1 MLIDIFPDNPDQRK
15 IDQVIDILNHG
26 GLIVVPTDTIYA
38 FAASVKSK
46 KGLEKLAK
54 IKNVKLNKSEF
65 SLICDD
71 LSEISTYT
79 KPIDRKVFRTMKNAF
94 PGPYTFILNANN
106 NIAKLF
112 GTNKK
117 EVGIRVPNHGFTRS
131 LIRSLGH
138 PLVSSSVHDDD
149 EIVNWSLGSASRW
162 WLHNSLESLSSNL
175 RDRGSRLH
183 VQRGSPPEVLADVAR
198 LVGAQCI
205 YFQRRIEPTARAVEV
220 QVENACAKA
229 GIEVCAS
236 HNGLFFTP
244 GTVATGQGNPY
255 QVFTPFWKR
264 CLQQE

>member
-71 LSEISTYT
+71 LSEISKYT
-79 KPIDRKVFRTMKNAF
+79 KPIDRKVFRTMKNTF
-94 PGPYTFILNANN
+94 PGTFTFILNANN

-117 EVGIRVPNHGFTRS
+117 EVGIRVPDHGFTRS
-131 LIRSLGH
+131 LIKSLGH
-138 PLVSSSVHDDD
+138 PIVSSSVHDDD
-149 EIVNWSLGSASRW
+149 EIIQYTTDPLTIFERHENDVDAVINCGYGKNVASTIVKCT
-162 WLHNSLESLSSNL
+162 NDNPTIL
-175 RDRGSRLH
+175 RQG
-183 VQRGSPPEVLADVAR
+183 
-198 LVGAQCI
+198 
-205 YFQRRIEPTARAVEV
+205 
-220 QVENACAKA
+220 A
-229 GIEVCAS
+229 GI
-236 HNGLFFTP
+236 L
-244 GTVATGQGNPY
+244 
-255 QVFTPFWKR
+255 
-264 CLQQE
+264 

>member
-1 MLIDIFPDNPDQRK
+1 MLIDIFPENPDQRK
-15 IDQVIDILNHG
+15 IDQVIDLLNRD

-117 EVGIRVPNHGFTRS
+117 EVGIRVPDHGFTRS
-131 LIRSLGH
+131 LIKSLGH

-149 EIVNWSLGSASRW
+149 EIIQYTTDPLTIFERHENDVDAVINCGYGKNVASTIVKCTD
-162 WLHNSLESLSSNL
+162 NNPTIL
-175 RDRGSRLH
+175 RQG
-183 VQRGSPPEVLADVAR
+183 
-198 LVGAQCI
+198 
-205 YFQRRIEPTARAVEV
+205 
-220 QVENACAKA
+220 A
-229 GIEVCAS
+229 GI
-236 HNGLFFTP
+236 L
-244 GTVATGQGNPY
+244 
-255 QVFTPFWKR
+255 
-264 CLQQE
+264 

>member
-117 EVGIRVPNHGFTRS
+117 EVGIRVPDHGFTRS
-131 LIRSLGH
+131 LIKSLGH

-149 EIVNWSLGSASRW
+149 EIIQYTTDPLTIFERHENDVDAVINCGYGKNVASTIVKCTDD
-162 WLHNSLESLSSNL
+162 NPTIL
-175 RDRGSRLH
+175 R
-183 VQRGSPPEVLADVAR
+183 Q
-198 LVGAQCI
+198 GA
-205 YFQRRIEPTARAVEV
+205 
-220 QVENACAKA
+220 
-229 GIEVCAS
+229 
-236 HNGLFFTP
+236 
-244 GTVATGQGNPY
+244 GT
-255 QVFTPFWKR
+255 
-264 CLQQE
+264 L

>member
-54 IKNVKLNKSEF
+54 IKNAKLNKSEF

-79 KPIDRKVFRTMKNAF
+79 TPIDRKVFRTMKNAF

-117 EVGIRVPNHGFTRS
+117 F
-131 LIRSLGH
+131 
-138 PLVSSSVHDDD
+138 
-149 EIVNWSLGSASRW
+149 
-162 WLHNSLESLSSNL
+162 LS
-175 RDRGSRLH
+175 
-183 VQRGSPPEVLADVAR
+183 
-198 LVGAQCI
+198 
-205 YFQRRIEPTARAVEV
+205 
-220 QVENACAKA
+220 
-229 GIEVCAS
+229 
-236 HNGLFFTP
+236 
-244 GTVATGQGNPY
+244 
-255 QVFTPFWKR
+255 
-264 CLQQE
+264 

>member
-15 IDQVIDILNHG
+15 IDQVIDILNDG

-131 LIRSLGH
+131 LIKSLGH

-149 EIVNWSLGSASRW
+149 EIIQYTTDPLTIFERHENDVDAVINCGYGKNVASTIVKCTDD
-162 WLHNSLESLSSNL
+162 NPTIL
-175 RDRGSRLH
+175 RQGA
-183 VQRGSPPEVLADVAR
+183 GVL
-198 LVGAQCI
+198 
-205 YFQRRIEPTARAVEV
+205 
-220 QVENACAKA
+220 
-229 GIEVCAS
+229 
-236 HNGLFFTP
+236 
-244 GTVATGQGNPY
+244 
-255 QVFTPFWKR
+255 
-264 CLQQE
+264 

>member
-79 KPIDRKVFRTMKNAF
+79 KPIDRKVFRTIKNAF

-117 EVGIRVPNHGFTRS
+117 EVGIRVPDHGFTRS
-131 LIRSLGH
+131 LIKSLGH

-149 EIVNWSLGSASRW
+149 EIIQYTTDPLTIFERHENDVDAVINCGYGKNVASTIVKCTDD
-162 WLHNSLESLSSNL
+162 NPTIL
-175 RDRGSRLH
+175 RQGA
-183 VQRGSPPEVLADVAR
+183 GVL
-198 LVGAQCI
+198 
-205 YFQRRIEPTARAVEV
+205 
-220 QVENACAKA
+220 
-229 GIEVCAS
+229 
-236 HNGLFFTP
+236 
-244 GTVATGQGNPY
+244 
-255 QVFTPFWKR
+255 
-264 CLQQE
+264 

>member
-131 LIRSLGH
+131 LIKSLGH

-149 EIVNWSLGSASRW
+149 EIIQYTTDPLTIFERHENDVDAVINCGYGKNVASTIVKCTDNNPT
-162 WLHNSLESLSSNL
+162 LL
-175 RDRGSRLH
+175 RQG
-183 VQRGSPPEVLADVAR
+183 
-198 LVGAQCI
+198 
-205 YFQRRIEPTARAVEV
+205 
-220 QVENACAKA
+220 A
-229 GIEVCAS
+229 GI
-236 HNGLFFTP
+236 L
-244 GTVATGQGNPY
+244 
-255 QVFTPFWKR
+255 
-264 CLQQE
+264 

>member
-1 MLIDIFPDNPDQRK
+1 MLIDILPENPDQRK
-15 IDQVIDILNHG
+15 IDQLIDILNCG

-94 PGPYTFILNANN
+94 PGPYTFILKANN
-106 NIAKLF
+106 TIAKLF

-131 LIRSLGH
+131 LIKSLGH

-149 EIVNWSLGSASRW
+149 EIIQYTTDPLTIFERHENDVDAVINCGYGKNVASTIVKCTD
-162 WLHNSLESLSSNL
+162 NNPTIL
-175 RDRGSRLH
+175 RQG
-183 VQRGSPPEVLADVAR
+183 
-198 LVGAQCI
+198 
-205 YFQRRIEPTARAVEV
+205 
-220 QVENACAKA
+220 A
-229 GIEVCAS
+229 GI
-236 HNGLFFTP
+236 L
-244 GTVATGQGNPY
+244 
-255 QVFTPFWKR
+255 
-264 CLQQE
+264 

>member
-94 PGPYTFILNANN
+94 PGPFTFILNANN

-117 EVGIRVPNHGFTRS
+117 EVGIRVPDHGFTRS
-131 LIRSLGH
+131 LIKSLGH

-149 EIVNWSLGSASRW
+149 EIIQYTTDPLTIFERHENDVDAVINCGYGKNVASTIVKC
-162 WLHNSLESLSSNL
+162 NDDNPTIL
-175 RDRGSRLH
+175 R
-183 VQRGSPPEVLADVAR
+183 Q
-198 LVGAQCI
+198 GA
-205 YFQRRIEPTARAVEV
+205 
-220 QVENACAKA
+220 
-229 GIEVCAS
+229 
-236 HNGLFFTP
+236 
-244 GTVATGQGNPY
+244 GNIS
-255 QVFTPFWKR
+255 
-264 CLQQE
+264 

>member
-1 MLIDIFPDNPDQRK
+1 MLIDILPENPDQRK
-15 IDQVIDILNHG
+15 IDQLIDILNRG

-106 NIAKLF
+106 TIAKLF

-131 LIRSLGH
+131 LIKSLGH

-149 EIVNWSLGSASRW
+149 EIIQYTTDPLTIFERHENDVDAVINCGYGKNVASTIVKCTD
-162 WLHNSLESLSSNL
+162 NNPTIL
-175 RDRGSRLH
+175 RQG
-183 VQRGSPPEVLADVAR
+183 
-198 LVGAQCI
+198 
-205 YFQRRIEPTARAVEV
+205 
-220 QVENACAKA
+220 A
-229 GIEVCAS
+229 GI
-236 HNGLFFTP
+236 L
-244 GTVATGQGNPY
+244 
-255 QVFTPFWKR
+255 
-264 CLQQE
+264 

>member
-15 IDQVIDILNHG
+15 IDQVIDILNRD

-94 PGPYTFILNANN
+94 PGPFTFILNANN

-117 EVGIRVPNHGFTRS
+117 EVGIRVPDHGFTRS
-131 LIRSLGH
+131 LIKSLGH

-149 EIVNWSLGSASRW
+149 EIIQYTTDPLTIFERHENDVDAVINCGYGKNVASTIVKCTD
-162 WLHNSLESLSSNL
+162 NNPTIL
-175 RDRGSRLH
+175 RQG
-183 VQRGSPPEVLADVAR
+183 
-198 LVGAQCI
+198 
-205 YFQRRIEPTARAVEV
+205 
-220 QVENACAKA
+220 A
-229 GIEVCAS
+229 GI
-236 HNGLFFTP
+236 L
-244 GTVATGQGNPY
+244 
-255 QVFTPFWKR
+255 
-264 CLQQE
+264 

>member
-117 EVGIRVPNHGFTRS
+117 EVGIRVPDHGFTRS
-131 LIRSLGH
+131 LIKSLGH

-149 EIVNWSLGSASRW
+149 EIIQYTTDPLTIFERHENDVDAVINCGYGKNVASTIVKCTDD
-162 WLHNSLESLSSNL
+162 NPTIL
-175 RDRGSRLH
+175 RQG
-183 VQRGSPPEVLADVAR
+183 
-198 LVGAQCI
+198 
-205 YFQRRIEPTARAVEV
+205 T
-220 QVENACAKA
+220 
-229 GIEVCAS
+229 GI
-236 HNGLFFTP
+236 L
-244 GTVATGQGNPY
+244 
-255 QVFTPFWKR
+255 
-264 CLQQE
+264 

>member
-117 EVGIRVPNHGFTRS
+117 EVGIRVPDHGFTRS
-131 LIRSLGH
+131 LIKSLGH

-149 EIVNWSLGSASRW
+149 EIIQYTTDPLTIFERHENDVDAVINCGYGKNVASTIVKCTD
-162 WLHNSLESLSSNL
+162 NNPTIL
-175 RDRGSRLH
+175 RQG
-183 VQRGSPPEVLADVAR
+183 
-198 LVGAQCI
+198 
-205 YFQRRIEPTARAVEV
+205 
-220 QVENACAKA
+220 A
-229 GIEVCAS
+229 GI
-236 HNGLFFTP
+236 L
-244 GTVATGQGNPY
+244 
-255 QVFTPFWKR
+255 
-264 CLQQE
+264 

>member
-1 MLIDIFPDNPDQRK
+1 MLIDILPENPDQRK
-15 IDQVIDILNHG
+15 IDQVIDILNLG

-117 EVGIRVPNHGFTRS
+117 EVGIRVPDHGFTRS
-131 LIRSLGH
+131 LIKSLGH
-138 PLVSSSVHDDD
+138 PLVSSSVRDDD
-149 EIVNWSLGSASRW
+149 EIIQYTTDPLTIFERHENDVDAVINCGYGKNVASTIVKCTDD
-162 WLHNSLESLSSNL
+162 NPTIL
-175 RDRGSRLH
+175 RQG
-183 VQRGSPPEVLADVAR
+183 
-198 LVGAQCI
+198 
-205 YFQRRIEPTARAVEV
+205 
-220 QVENACAKA
+220 A
-229 GIEVCAS
+229 GI
-236 HNGLFFTP
+236 L
-244 GTVATGQGNPY
+244 
-255 QVFTPFWKR
+255 
-264 CLQQE
+264 

>member
-117 EVGIRVPNHGFTRS
+117 EVGIRVPDHGFTRS
-131 LIRSLGH
+131 LIKSLGY

-149 EIVNWSLGSASRW
+149 EIIQYTTDPLTIFERHENDVDAVINCGYGKNVASTIVKCTD
-162 WLHNSLESLSSNL
+162 NNPTIL
-175 RDRGSRLH
+175 RQG
-183 VQRGSPPEVLADVAR
+183 
-198 LVGAQCI
+198 
-205 YFQRRIEPTARAVEV
+205 
-220 QVENACAKA
+220 A
-229 GIEVCAS
+229 GI
-236 HNGLFFTP
+236 L
-244 GTVATGQGNPY
+244 
-255 QVFTPFWKR
+255 
-264 CLQQE
+264 

>member
-1 MLIDIFPDNPDQRK
+1 MLIDILPENPDQRK
-15 IDQVIDILNHG
+15 IDQLIDILNHG

-94 PGPYTFILNANN
+94 PGPFTFILNANN

-131 LIRSLGH
+131 LIKSLGH

-149 EIVNWSLGSASRW
+149 EIIQYTTDPLTIFERHENDVDAVINCGYGKNVASTIVKCTD
-162 WLHNSLESLSSNL
+162 NNPTIL
-175 RDRGSRLH
+175 RQG
-183 VQRGSPPEVLADVAR
+183 
-198 LVGAQCI
+198 
-205 YFQRRIEPTARAVEV
+205 
-220 QVENACAKA
+220 A
-229 GIEVCAS
+229 GI
-236 HNGLFFTP
+236 L
-244 GTVATGQGNPY
+244 
-255 QVFTPFWKR
+255 
-264 CLQQE
+264 

>member
-117 EVGIRVPNHGFTRS
+117 EVGIRVPDHGFTRS
-131 LIRSLGH
+131 LIKSLGH

-149 EIVNWSLGSASRW
+149 EIIQYTTDPLTIFERHENDVDAVINCGYGKNVASTIVKCTDD
-162 WLHNSLESLSSNL
+162 NPTIL
-175 RDRGSRLH
+175 RQGA
-183 VQRGSPPEVLADVAR
+183 GVL
-198 LVGAQCI
+198 
-205 YFQRRIEPTARAVEV
+205 
-220 QVENACAKA
+220 
-229 GIEVCAS
+229 
-236 HNGLFFTP
+236 
-244 GTVATGQGNPY
+244 
-255 QVFTPFWKR
+255 
-264 CLQQE
+264 

>member
-117 EVGIRVPNHGFTRS
+117 EVGIRVPDHGFTRS
-131 LIRSLGH
+131 LIKSLGH

-149 EIVNWSLGSASRW
+149 EIIQYTTDPLTIFERHENDVDAVINCGYGKNVASTIVKCTDD
-162 WLHNSLESLSSNL
+162 NPTIL
-175 RDRGSRLH
+175 RQG
-183 VQRGSPPEVLADVAR
+183 
-198 LVGAQCI
+198 
-205 YFQRRIEPTARAVEV
+205 
-220 QVENACAKA
+220 A
-229 GIEVCAS
+229 GI
-236 HNGLFFTP
+236 L
-244 GTVATGQGNPY
+244 
-255 QVFTPFWKR
+255 
-264 CLQQE
+264 

>member
-117 EVGIRVPNHGFTRS
+117 EVGIRVPDHGFTRS
-131 LIRSLGH
+131 LIKSLGY

-149 EIVNWSLGSASRW
+149 EIIQYTTDPLTIFERHENDVDAVINCGYGKNVASTIVKCTDD
-162 WLHNSLESLSSNL
+162 NPTIL
-175 RDRGSRLH
+175 RQG
-183 VQRGSPPEVLADVAR
+183 
-198 LVGAQCI
+198 
-205 YFQRRIEPTARAVEV
+205 
-220 QVENACAKA
+220 A
-229 GIEVCAS
+229 GI
-236 HNGLFFTP
+236 L
-244 GTVATGQGNPY
+244 
-255 QVFTPFWKR
+255 
-264 CLQQE
+264 

>member
-1 MLIDIFPDNPDQRK
+1 
-15 IDQVIDILNHG
+15 LNHG

-106 NIAKLF
+106 IIAKLF

-131 LIRSLGH
+131 LIKSLGH

-149 EIVNWSLGSASRW
+149 EIIQYTTDPLTIFERHENDVDAVINCGYGKNVASTIVKCTD
-162 WLHNSLESLSSNL
+162 NNPIIL
-175 RDRGSRLH
+175 RQG
-183 VQRGSPPEVLADVAR
+183 
-198 LVGAQCI
+198 
-205 YFQRRIEPTARAVEV
+205 
-220 QVENACAKA
+220 A
-229 GIEVCAS
+229 GI
-236 HNGLFFTP
+236 L
-244 GTVATGQGNPY
+244 
-255 QVFTPFWKR
+255 
-264 CLQQE
+264 

>member
-112 GTNKK
+112 GSNKK
-117 EVGIRVPNHGFTRS
+117 EVGIRVPDHGFTRF
-131 LIRSLGH
+131 LIKSLGH

-149 EIVNWSLGSASRW
+149 EIIQYTTDPLTIFERHENDVDAVINCGYGKNVASTIVKCTD
-162 WLHNSLESLSSNL
+162 NNPTIL
-175 RDRGSRLH
+175 RQG
-183 VQRGSPPEVLADVAR
+183 
-198 LVGAQCI
+198 
-205 YFQRRIEPTARAVEV
+205 
-220 QVENACAKA
+220 A
-229 GIEVCAS
+229 GI
-236 HNGLFFTP
+236 L
-244 GTVATGQGNPY
+244 
-255 QVFTPFWKR
+255 
-264 CLQQE
+264 

>member
-94 PGPYTFILNANN
+94 PGPFTFILNANN

-117 EVGIRVPNHGFTRS
+117 EVGIRVPDHGFTRS
-131 LIRSLGH
+131 LIKSLGH
-138 PLVSSSVHDDD
+138 PLVSSSVRDDD
-149 EIVNWSLGSASRW
+149 EIIQYTTDPLTIFERHENDVDAVINCGYGKNVASTIVKCTD
-162 WLHNSLESLSSNL
+162 NNPTIL
-175 RDRGSRLH
+175 RQG
-183 VQRGSPPEVLADVAR
+183 
-198 LVGAQCI
+198 
-205 YFQRRIEPTARAVEV
+205 
-220 QVENACAKA
+220 A
-229 GIEVCAS
+229 GI
-236 HNGLFFTP
+236 L
-244 GTVATGQGNPY
+244 
-255 QVFTPFWKR
+255 
-264 CLQQE
+264 